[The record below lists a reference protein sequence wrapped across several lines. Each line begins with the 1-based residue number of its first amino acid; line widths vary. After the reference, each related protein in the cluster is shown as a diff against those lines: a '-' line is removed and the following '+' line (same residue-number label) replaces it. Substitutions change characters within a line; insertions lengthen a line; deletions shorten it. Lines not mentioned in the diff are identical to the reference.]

1 MTGHDPDLASL
12 THDIS
17 QLLWAIQGRARVL
30 SARADPD
37 LAREL
42 ACLAE
47 DAATA
52 AAMLADADRQ
62 PADPAVVARG
72 AWRQA
77 CDAEAARVVS
87 PPARRLTLAGPT
99 GPVTVPA
106 HALRRVLGNL
116 FTNAIEAMPDGG
128 DVHCTAAVHEGVLSW
143 TVQDEGPGV
152 PAAARERLFEP
163 GATVQKPG
171 GHGLG
176 LAGARHLLRRHGGDL
191 VHVPGPA
198 GAVFTL
204 ELPLAADPVDS
215 AAAAPPSWS
224 PVARARLLVVDDDAG
239 VRTMLQEM
247 LGLDDHDVTV
257 ATDHDSALAIFAA
270 GTYDAV
276 LIDLGLPGRSG
287 AELAAALR
295 SSDPAVALVLLTGW
309 GRERELQELP
319 PELADFT
326 GIKPLDQ
333 PELRALLARAVACT
347 ARRRDGRP
355 EE

>member
-12 THDIS
+12 KHDLS

-30 SARADPD
+30 SAQADAE
-37 LAREL
+37 LARGL
-42 ACLAE
+42 ARLAE

-52 AAMLADADRQ
+52 AAMLADVDHR
-62 PADPAVVARG
+62 PADPAEVARG

-77 CDAEAARVVS
+77 CDAEAARVTT
-87 PPARRLTLAGPT
+87 PPPRRLTLPDAEA
-99 GPVTVPA
+99 VAVPA
-106 HALRRVLGNL
+106 HVLRRVLGNL
-116 FTNAIEAMPDGG
+116 FTNALEATPDGG
-128 DVHCTAAVHEGVLSW
+128 DVHCTADVRDGVLSW
-143 TVQDEGPGV
+143 TVQDEGPGL
-152 PAAARERLFEP
+152 PAAARERLFER

-171 GHGLG
+171 GRGLG
-176 LAGARHLLRRHGGDL
+176 LAGARELLRRHGGDL

-198 GAVFTL
+198 GARFTL
-204 ELPLAADPVDS
+204 ELPLAAGPVDRGEAS
-215 AAAAPPSWS
+215 PASRS
-224 PVARARLLVVDDDAG
+224 PVAGARLLVVDDDAG
-239 VRTMLQEM
+239 VRVMLQEV

-257 ATDHDSALAIFAA
+257 ATDHDSALAVFAA

-295 SSDPAVALVLLTGW
+295 SSDPSVALVLLTGW